1 MNMTLLKSVTS
12 SLLGTA
18 VLLTA
23 ATAPVLAASPAAA
36 KPVPAVQAQKPQ
48 TAGVVFTPKV
58 MSVSTKEFE
67 GKVTIPVIS
76 GLKDKAF
83 EAKLNADLLKE
94 AQTGLAEGQKA
105 GKQDA
110 AEAKKYGWEPRPHAL
125 DISYEVHQAGKLVS
139 FSIQTYVYTGGAH
152 GMTNVTYYTIDNQDK
167 AKRLKLADLFQ
178 SGYDYRSIINQLI
191 RQQIKER
198 TAADGYNP
206 YSFESIT
213 DDQGFSFEN
222 GNLVIHFGQYEIAPY
237 AAGMPS
243 FTIPA
248 HRFHSLLKPEILAAL
263 TQK

>member
-110 AEAKKYGWEPRPHAL
+110 AEAKNTAGSRARTHSIFPTRYTR
-125 DISYEVHQAGKLVS
+125 QASSCLS
-139 FSIQTYVYTGGAH
+139 
-152 GMTNVTYYTIDNQDK
+152 
-167 AKRLKLADLFQ
+167 
-178 SGYDYRSIINQLI
+178 
-191 RQQIKER
+191 
-198 TAADGYNP
+198 
-206 YSFESIT
+206 
-213 DDQGFSFEN
+213 
-222 GNLVIHFGQYEIAPY
+222 
-237 AAGMPS
+237 PS
-243 FTIPA
+243 RHT
-248 HRFHSLLKPEILAAL
+248 SILAERMA
-263 TQK
+263 

>member
-1 MNMTLLKSVTS
+1 MTLLKSVTS

-23 ATAPVLAASPAAA
+23 ATAPVLAASPTAA

-48 TAGVVFTPKV
+48 ATGVVFTPKV